1 MTWHDMIASLDQ
13 SFCEVVL
20 LIVYLFITRITISQ
34 SLEGGRS
41 YSWADPVNFDK
52 GDLLLVA
59 PWFGLSSFSALMYPS
74 TQVDKCWYGD
84 WIYIGLV
91 AGGGTQQSLFY
102 WKIYDP
108 QTWRYS
114 DLTLTL
120 SSLLSYLLT
129 TSQATLQSQLS
140 HYHGYSREKEGHQ
153 QWLFVPNLNSLVHIS
168 QYK

>member
-108 QTWRYS
+108 LTWRYS
-114 DLTLTL
+114 GWL
-120 SSLLSYLLT
+120 S
-129 TSQATLQSQLS
+129 LS
-140 HYHGYSREKEGHQ
+140 HISWPPSGHHAVLHLKILSPLLLPRLVSR
-153 QWLFVPNLNSLVHIS
+153 
-168 QYK
+168 